1 MISGMIREDFG
12 CTCSGGE
19 QRRQGD
25 CLVFMELPLV
35 AERNYSASPTV
46 PSHAPP
52 WQLRHQDCGIPH
64 NCRRP
69 VRIHRIDYS
78 APEFGH
84 GLFQQFFR
92 CKRGHPSKIRYG
104 CKNHRFRNTC
114 TNKVTILRNRLEQQL
129 IAAISKNLLDARLE
143 QQRVQDF
150 SAQFK
155 ATLELEEKLAAEA
168 ASQTPKM
175 KTERADLEQQA
186 GRLEPVINFEERHML
201 PECSK
206 PA

>member
-1 MISGMIREDFG
+1 M
-12 CTCSGGE
+12 
-19 QRRQGD
+19 
-25 CLVFMELPLV
+25 
-35 AERNYSASPTV
+35 
-46 PSHAPP
+46 
-52 WQLRHQDCGIPH
+52 
-64 NCRRP
+64 
-69 VRIHRIDYS
+69 
-78 APEFGH
+78 
-84 GLFQQFFR
+84 
-92 CKRGHPSKIRYG
+92 
-104 CKNHRFRNTC
+104 
-114 TNKVTILRNRLEQQL
+114 TILRNRLEQQL